1 MLWNGRRY
9 FSLDCRLKQVF
20 SEKLYKLSLDGG
32 MSCPNRDGTISY
44 GGCIFCSE
52 GGSGDFTPD
61 CRLPISQQIELAK
74 CAVKN
79 KFSGNRYIAYFQAFT
94 NTYAPVEYLEKL
106 FRPVVS
112 RDDIAVLSVAT
123 RPDCLE
129 ADKLSLLESLAKEK
143 PLWIELGLQTA
154 NENTAKFINRGY
166 ELPCFERAVREL
178 KNIGAEVIVHTII
191 GLPHETK
198 DDIIATARYVGS
210 CGADGIKIQLLHI
223 LENTKLAELYRAGEF
238 EALSEEDYIDIVCDV
253 ISVLPQNIVI
263 HRLTGDGDRSKLIA
277 PKWSGD
283 KRHVI
288 NAINHRLK
296 ERNIFQGCNA
306 FVH

>member
-9 FSLDCRLKQVF
+9 YSLDCRLKQIF
-20 SEKLYKLSLDGG
+20 GEKLYKLSLDGG
-32 MSCPNRDGTISY
+32 MSCPNRDGTLSY

-61 CRLPISQQIELAK
+61 CRLPIGEQIETAK
-74 CAVKN
+74 AAVKN

-94 NTYAPVEYLEKL
+94 NTYAPAEYLERL
-106 FRPVVS
+106 FRPIVS
-112 RDDIAVLSVAT
+112 REDIAVLSIAT

-129 ADKLSLLESLAKEK
+129 DDKLKLLESLAKEK
-143 PLWIELGLQTA
+143 PLWVELGLQTA

-166 ELPCFERAVREL
+166 ELPCFDRAVREL

-191 GLPHETK
+191 GLPHENR
-198 DDIIATARYVGS
+198 DDMLATARYVGS

-223 LENTKLAELYRAGEF
+223 LKNTKLAELYMNGGF
-238 EALSEEDYIDIVCDV
+238 DALSEDEYIDIVCDI

-263 HRLTGDGDRSKLIA
+263 HRLTGDGDKTKLIA

-296 ERNIFQGCNA
+296 EKNIFQGCCA
-306 FVH
+306 IVH